1 MRLNL
6 GFIQIIKKY
15 LEDLFIINQDFD
27 LQDSFFFSDVDKER
41 TGHCALCAN
50 LCGDHYHVTTYIVDL
65 QWAIDIWV
73 PKKTA
78 FFSPNFLFFFSKKKE
93 NVEG

>member
-1 MRLNL
+1 MTSLFCRQQILRLNL

-15 LEDLFIINQDFD
+15 LEDFVHNQSRFRPPRF
-27 LQDSFFFSDVDKER
+27 FFFSDVDKER

-78 FFSPNFLFFFSKKKE
+78 FFSPNFL
-93 NVEG
+93 